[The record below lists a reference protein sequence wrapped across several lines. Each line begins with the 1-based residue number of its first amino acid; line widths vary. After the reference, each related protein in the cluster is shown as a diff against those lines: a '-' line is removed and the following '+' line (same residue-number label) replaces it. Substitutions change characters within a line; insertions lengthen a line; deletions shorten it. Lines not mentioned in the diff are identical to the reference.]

1 MCSQTDAE
9 VLNGAASD
17 GVENYLQPYS
27 SVGKPLADVTEEDM
41 TEDKYVIRRHCID
54 TLADILAFK
63 HCSMCRKNVVLK
75 TRLLGERS
83 LSFSVRNV
91 YSTC

>member
-1 MCSQTDAE
+1 MGLLVMALRIIFSH
-9 VLNGAASD
+9 
-17 GVENYLQPYS
+17 S